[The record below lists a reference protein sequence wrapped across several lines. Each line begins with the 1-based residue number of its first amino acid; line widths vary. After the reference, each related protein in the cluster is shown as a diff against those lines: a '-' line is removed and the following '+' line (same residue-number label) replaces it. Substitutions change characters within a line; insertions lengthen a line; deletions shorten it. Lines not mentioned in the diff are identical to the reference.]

1 VVYSTMSCFMTY
13 VCIVTAPVFGT
24 LRGCVVPCIRSMLS
38 KVVDK
43 EKQGRQLYFFAR
55 CIALDHCVSNAI
67 IGMLFSGIGVVE
79 ATCTLVASVLY
90 NSIYPLTREIYP
102 GLCFFIMA
110 IGLSL
115 PFLLT
120 M

>member
-1 VVYSTMSCFMTY
+1 M
-13 VCIVTAPVFGT
+13 IVGNFRWGWNS
-24 LRGCVVPCIRSMLS
+24 LVPHPLNKSLH
-38 KVVDK
+38 V
-43 EKQGRQLYFFAR
+43 
-55 CIALDHCVSNAI
+55 
-67 IGMLFSGIGVVE
+67 GMLFSGIGVVE

-90 NSIYPLTREIYP
+90 NSIYPVTREVYP

-110 IGLSL
+110 VGLAL

>member
-1 VVYSTMSCFMTY
+1 
-13 VCIVTAPVFGT
+13 
-24 LRGCVVPCIRSMLS
+24 MLS

-43 EKQGRQLYFFAR
+43 EKQGRQLYMYFTC
-55 CIALDHCVSNAI
+55 CIVLDHCVSNT

-79 ATCTLVASVLY
+79 ASCTLVASVLY